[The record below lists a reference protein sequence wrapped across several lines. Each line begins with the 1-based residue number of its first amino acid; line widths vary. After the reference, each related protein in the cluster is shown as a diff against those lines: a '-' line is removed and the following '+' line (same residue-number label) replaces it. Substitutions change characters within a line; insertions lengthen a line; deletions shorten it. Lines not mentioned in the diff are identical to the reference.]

1 MNEESLPCES
11 YVRDENEFSIQNLG
25 QNSNFTAED
34 TKVKRIF
41 ISQLG
46 SIVPV

>member
-1 MNEESLPCES
+1 MRKIFPTKVT
-11 YVRDENEFSIQNLG
+11 YENEFSFQNLG

-46 SIVPV
+46 SIVSV